1 MTAAAAAH
9 IDKQKLFGFWGT
21 VLELFR
27 IALRAILANK
37 MRSFLTVLGIII
49 GVLAVVAV
57 VSIMQGVFAS
67 MFAFFN
73 QMGAD
78 TMFIRPNYEMFQ
90 DQREGIRRLKMNYE
104 DAIAIK
110 EGVPQVREVAPF
122 LIKGDTI
129 SYRGRRDATSIIGT
143 TEPYATLNNLNL
155 EDGRFIGPM
164 DVASRQ
170 KICIVGQDILDKLAL
185 PSQCVGTEIQIGRGT
200 YTIVGVMEKKG
211 GSFGQSE
218 DDQIFIPLTTA
229 IQQYGQDTANSVMIV
244 AQVRDPKRI
253 DEAVER
259 ISAVL
264 RRVHALKFGQQ
275 DDFRIFT
282 MEQVKK
288 FIDQF
293 TGISTLV
300 VTAIVCITLVVGGI
314 GIMNIMLVSVTE
326 RTREIGIRMAVGAKR
341 IHILNQFLIESVT
354 LSTLGGIL
362 GLLAGV
368 GIANLTVF
376 ILRKTVSA
384 TFPSAY
390 IPIWIV
396 VLSLGFAALTGAI
409 FGVYPAVK
417 ASRLDPIDALRYE

>member
-1 MTAAAAAH
+1 MTAAAAAL
-9 IDKQKLFGFWGT
+9 DRQRLYGFWGS
-21 VLELFR
+21 VIELFR
-27 IALRAILANK
+27 IALRAIMANK

-73 QMGAD
+73 SMGAD

-90 DQREGIRRLKMNYE
+90 DQREGIRRLKMTYE
-104 DAIAIK
+104 DALAIK
-110 EGVPQVREVAPF
+110 EGAPQVKEVAPF

-129 SYRGRRDATSIIGT
+129 AYHGRRETTSIIGT
-143 TEPYATLNNLNL
+143 TEPYATLNNWDL

-164 DVASRQ
+164 DVASRR
-170 KICIVGQDILDKLAL
+170 KICVIGQDILDKLAL
-185 PSQCVGTEIQIGRGT
+185 PTQCVGTEIQVGRGT
-200 YTIVGVMEKKG
+200 YTIVGIMEKKG
-211 GSFGQSE
+211 GSFGQSQ

-229 IQQYGQDTANSVMIV
+229 VQQYGQDAADSVMIV
-244 AQVRDPKRI
+244 AQVHDPKRV

-259 ISAVL
+259 ISATL

-341 IHILNQFLIESVT
+341 VHILYQFLIESVT

-362 GLLAGV
+362 GLLAGAGV
-368 GIANLTVF
+368 ANLTVF
-376 ILRKTVSA
+376 ILRKSVSE

-390 IPIWIV
+390 IPLWIV
-396 VLSLGFAALTGAI
+396 LLSLGFAALTGAV

>member
-1 MTAAAAAH
+1 MTAAAL
-9 IDKQKLFGFWGT
+9 DRQRLYGFGGT

-27 IALRAILANK
+27 IALRAIMANK

-67 MFAFFN
+67 MFSFFN
-73 QMGAD
+73 SMGAD

-90 DQREGIRRLKMNYE
+90 DQREGIRRLKMTYE
-104 DAIAIK
+104 DALAIK
-110 EGVPQVREVAPF
+110 EGAPQVKEVAPF
-122 LIKGDTI
+122 LVKGDTI
-129 SYRGRRDATSIIGT
+129 SYHGRRDTTSILGT
-143 TEPYATLNNLNL
+143 TEPYATLNTWDL
-155 EDGRFIGPM
+155 EEGRFLGPM
-164 DVASRQ
+164 DVASRR
-170 KICIVGQDILDKLAL
+170 KVCVIGQDILDKLAL
-185 PSQCVGTEIQIGRGT
+185 PSQCVGTEIQVGRGT
-200 YTIVGVMEKKG
+200 YTIVGVLEKKG
-211 GSFGQSE
+211 GSFGESR

-229 IQQYGQDTANSVMIV
+229 VQQYGQDAANSVMIV
-244 AQVRDPKRI
+244 AQVHDAKHL
-253 DEAVER
+253 DEAVQR

-341 IHILNQFLIESVT
+341 VHILYQFLIESVT

-362 GLLAGV
+362 GLLAGAGV
-368 GIANLTVF
+368 ANLTVF
-376 ILRKTVSA
+376 ILRKTVSE

-390 IPIWIV
+390 IPLWIV
-396 VLSLGFAALTGAI
+396 LLSLGFAALTGAV

>member
-1 MTAAAAAH
+1 MTAAAAAAL
-9 IDKQKLFGFWGT
+9 DRQKLYGFSGT

-27 IALRAILANK
+27 IALRAIMANK

-57 VSIMQGVFAS
+57 VSIMQGVFAA
-67 MFAFFN
+67 MFAEFN
-73 QMGAD
+73 SFGAD
-78 TMFIRPNYEMFQ
+78 TMFIRPNWEMFKSHQ
-90 DQREGIRRLKMNYE
+90 EGVKRLKMTYE
-104 DAIAIK
+104 DALAIK
-110 EGVPQVREVAPF
+110 EGVPLVKDVAPF
-122 LIKGDTI
+122 IMRTDTI
-129 SYRGRRDATSIIGT
+129 FYRGRRDSTQIMGT
-143 TEPYATLNNLNL
+143 TEPYAPINNMNL
-155 EDGRFIGPM
+155 DEGRFLGPM
-164 DVASRQ
+164 DVASRR
-170 KICIVGQDILDKLAL
+170 KVCVIGQDILDKLAL
-185 PSQCVGTEIQIGRGT
+185 PTQCIGEEIQIGRGT

-211 GSFGQSE
+211 GSFGESQ
-218 DDQIFIPLTTA
+218 DDQLFIPLTTA
-229 IQQYGQDTANSVMIV
+229 IQQYGTDASNSVFIV
-244 AQVRDPKRI
+244 VQVNDSKRM
-253 DEAVER
+253 DDAVER

-288 FIDQF
+288 IIDQF

-341 IHILNQFLIESVT
+341 IHILYQFLIESVT

-362 GLLAGV
+362 GLLAGAGV
-368 GIANLTVF
+368 ANLTVF
-376 ILRKTVSA
+376 ILRKSVSE

-390 IPIWIV
+390 IPFWIV
-396 VLSLGFAALTGAI
+396 ILSLGFAALTGAV